1 MKKIILIIIA
11 ILIFG
16 GFFIFVKPQREISIQ
31 NNNKNSLSQ
40 KSSQKSSGFLGD
52 IKEIFTSALG
62 NNNGGDNKEKN
73 IFSPN
78 KNSVVNSLVKPEA
91 GPKEAIRDYL
101 ISSSNIG
108 FFKDASRLTLAVD
121 LAALG
126 DKQEIENIIAE
137 IKAKYVIFQALQ
149 PPEEAADIHQQSLK
163 VIGMFIGLL
172 EKVKSSQ
179 REEMGKILGS
189 PEASQIEGLINDTKQ
204 KINDLVKKYNIELP
218 PGVMQ

>member
-1 MKKIILIIIA
+1 MKKIILIIVITL
-11 ILIFG
+11 ILG
-16 GFFIFVKPQREISIQ
+16 GVFIFVKPRREISIQ
-31 NNNKNSLSQ
+31 NKNSLSQ
-40 KSSQKSSGFLGD
+40 KSSQKSSSFLGG

-62 NNNGGDNKEKN
+62 NNNEGDNKEKN

-78 KNSVVNSLVKPEA
+78 KNSAIGSLIKPET
-91 GPKEAIRDYL
+91 GPKGAIRDYL

-149 PPEEAADIHQQSLK
+149 PPEEAIDIHQQSLE
-163 VIGMFIGLL
+163 VIEMFISLL

-189 PEASQIEGLINDTKQ
+189 PEAFQIEGLINDTKQ
-204 KINDLVKKYNIELP
+204 KINDLIKKYNIELP
-218 PGVMQ
+218 AGVI